1 MVYKRVTTTRLGKFT
16 ARTKRRRTA
25 NTTKIKYQAP
35 TARNQR
41 KQIMTNASAIRRL
54 YQVAMPKQVYCDW
67 QLVGQQFAR
76 LDAGN
81 YTTTWQAF
89 PLMSVLDWQACL
101 RQDDNV
107 VESST
112 TMVQRLC
119 LNIRYI
125 LGLSSWAQFNVWIV
139 TPRKDAANRD
149 PTAEIAAGSNPVQFV
164 DYIEGPNAF
173 CLRLNPALYKV
184 HFASYRTLT
193 ETTLFQA
200 ALPLAPAGNPN
211 TTWAKGQA
219 NIKCNA
225 KIRSPT
231 GGDSWKSLP
240 YMAQPY
246 YSRYFLLV
254 AIVQNAPAAVG
265 LNGGAQF
272 AFDQLATTINSD

>member
-16 ARTKRRRTA
+16 ARMKRKRTA
-25 NTTKIKYQAP
+25 NATKIKYQAP
-35 TARNQR
+35 TAKNQR
-41 KQIMTNASAIRRL
+41 KQILTNANAIRRL
-54 YQVAMPKQVYCDW
+54 YRVAMPKQVYCDW

-89 PLMSVLDWQACL
+89 PLMSVLDWQAVL

-119 LNIRYI
+119 LNLRYI
-125 LGLSSWAQFNVWIV
+125 LGQSSWANFNVWIV

-149 PTAEIAAGSNPVQFV
+149 PTAEIAAGNIPVQFV

-193 ETTLFQA
+193 ETTLFQS

-219 NIKCNA
+219 NIRCNA
-225 KIRSPT
+225 KLRSPT
-231 GGDSWKSLP
+231 GGDAWKSLP
-240 YMAQPY
+240 YMAIPY
-246 YSRYFLLV
+246 YQRYFLLV
-254 AIVQNAPAAVG
+254 AIVQNAPQAVG
-265 LNGGAQF
+265 VNLGAQF